1 MYSVQQDK
9 FLQLKTLVKTIQ
21 HDKYDNVLTAGHDLL
36 QLPPTLHT
44 PGQDEPPSF
53 RGRPLVVSH
62 DLLQTDPTSQ
72 GTRWVETLIE
82 EMRIN
87 IAENESQ

>member
-1 MYSVQQDK
+1 M
-9 FLQLKTLVKTIQ
+9 KTIQ

-44 PGQDEPPSF
+44 PGQDEPPSV
-53 RGRPLVVSH
+53 RGGPLVVSD
-62 DLLQTDPTSQ
+62 DLLQTDPPSQ
-72 GTRWVETLIE
+72 GMRWVETLIE